1 MGCSA
6 SYVHRFLVLDLDDI
20 AYQNT
25 SSLSFFLSLFA
36 HKYVGQKHGALVQW
50 EETRNQKVVSSNP
63 GAEYWMDIFYN

>member
-1 MGCSA
+1 MIRKDEARLEEVLMKWDA

-36 HKYVGQKHGALVQW
+36 HKYVGQKHGALV
-50 EETRNQKVVSSNP
+50 
-63 GAEYWMDIFYN
+63 